1 MGILYFI
8 VQFIITTSIFVFTY
22 VEVKENYKTSKK
34 KKKLGFVLI
43 TISFLAF
50 GATIIDFFI
59 KNLQEQ
65 ELINQ
70 TQERYE
76 TQLNRSDSIL
86 SIQSQA
92 IYLQNT
98 IRDSLAK
105 SSGIAITKMKNDV
118 IYFNSLLSKANKMN
132 IELQNSNIFINEI
145 NKSLSDS
152 LNVIIAKSSKQY
164 EKLSNLAVSL
174 ESMKMPINQAVIE
187 ITVVNHLS
195 DSQ

>member
-132 IELQNSNIFINEI
+132 IELQILIY
-145 NKSLSDS
+145 L
-152 LNVIIAKSSKQY
+152 
-164 EKLSNLAVSL
+164 
-174 ESMKMPINQAVIE
+174 
-187 ITVVNHLS
+187 
-195 DSQ
+195 